1 MSDYVLSCSS
11 TADYPRSF
19 FEERHV
25 LLTCFHYNMDGGT
38 YPDDLYARITPHEFF
53 SKIKAGSQPT
63 TSQIAA
69 GEYVATWEPELKAG
83 HDILHV
89 TLSSGISGTYNSA
102 CVAAEQLRAAYPE
115 RTINVVD
122 SLCASSGY
130 GLLVEYLADLRD
142 AGMGLAE
149 LTAWCEEHKTNL
161 NSWFYVSDLECLKR
175 GGRVSKTSALI
186 ATALKICPLL
196 NMDYQGK
203 LIPREKIRTKM
214 KAQKRLVRAMMAHVE
229 DDAAY
234 TGKCCIS
241 QSDCREDAEEV
252 ARMIGEQI
260 PQLAGKIAIHDI
272 GTVIGAHT
280 GPGTVALF
288 FMGDKRVD

>member
-102 CVAAEQLRAAYPE
+102 CVAAEQLRSAYPE

-130 GLLVEYLADLRD
+130 GLLVE
-142 AGMGLAE
+142 
-149 LTAWCEEHKTNL
+149 
-161 NSWFYVSDLECLKR
+161 WFYVSDLECLKR

-229 DDAAY
+229 DGAAY

-260 PQLAGKIAIHDI
+260 PQLVGKIAIHDI